1 MHYRKPSNF
10 SRMERG
16 ATGAPTLP
24 RELVVLVAHR
34 VFVFTI
40 LLLLL
45 LLYTYTYI
53 IRVYS
58 TLLYSSSKLPS
69 GAVAARR
76 PRASQPAICCPRLW
90 ACECVRAVIVRY
102 PLCCAVAV
110 FISSAIVVR
119 NTNIITTTSL
129 RRFEPRSLSKTQF

>member
-1 MHYRKPSNF
+1 MRYRKPSNF

-45 LLYTYTYI
+45 LLLYTYTYI

-58 TLLYSSSKLPS
+58 TLLYAAHRNYPLVLLLRGGRAHPNRRSVVPGYGRA
-69 GAVAARR
+69 GA
-76 PRASQPAICCPRLW
+76 
-90 ACECVRAVIVRY
+90 CVR
-102 PLCCAVAV
+102 
-110 FISSAIVVR
+110 
-119 NTNIITTTSL
+119 
-129 RRFEPRSLSKTQF
+129 